1 MYVYGKNL
9 HVLVRFVFLFMY
21 ESYGIFIKCQG
32 YFYEIFCEISISS
45 RIVILLG
52 GCREIYQIPLG
63 TLCEERYRVGL
74 YWSVFRHQDRDD
86 EVIIL
91 KITMTTLMTITMT
104 MAMVMVMAMMMDVT
118 KVTLIWRE
126 GKTQAGS
133 QGTTGFEGV
142 VLCSLAR
149 SASSILTPFISASP
163 SSSTQHHQHNH

>member
-1 MYVYGKNL
+1 MVLITSDGFFSLHPTAAHFATYGSKKGKMYVYGKNL

-52 GCREIYQIPLG
+52 GCREIYQIPLT

-104 MAMVMVMAMMMDVT
+104 MAMVMVMVMAMVMVMVMAM
-118 KVTLIWRE
+118 VM
-126 GKTQAGS
+126 
-133 QGTTGFEGV
+133 V
-142 VLCSLAR
+142 
-149 SASSILTPFISASP
+149 P
-163 SSSTQHHQHNH
+163 